1 VSPFVPRLCPYYV
14 SLLCLPPVSPSCV
27 SLPSPA
33 ISLQNLPF
41 VPRPAYPNLPAPTT
55 LCNTYERCSIRQNEL
70 ISMLV
75 GWWAMK
81 PLLSARNLVKD
92 YGSFRAVHDVSFD
105 VYPGD
110 VLGFL
115 GPNGAGKSTTLRML
129 LSLIRP
135 TQGEI
140 HIFGKDLLTHRTS
153 ILSKIGCI
161 IEKPDFY
168 KYLSARKNLQLFAR
182 WSAQD
187 IPNSKIDELLEFVGL
202 GDRGKDT
209 VAGFSHGMRQRLGIA
224 QALLNDPELIL
235 LDEPTT
241 GLDPQGIIEVR
252 ELILRLKNERN
263 KTIVL
268 SSHLLSEIELI
279 ANRMVIINKGKAL
292 VEGEVSVLL
301 NATELFVYFQVD
313 EVQKALAILQ
323 SSAFADSITTQQPDG
338 FQLQINREDIPV
350 IIKLFTDNLISIYSV
365 EGRRKLEDYFLKLT
379 HT

>member
-1 VSPFVPRLCPYYV
+1 
-14 SLLCLPPVSPSCV
+14 
-27 SLPSPA
+27 
-33 ISLQNLPF
+33 
-41 VPRPAYPNLPAPTT
+41 
-55 LCNTYERCSIRQNEL
+55 
-70 ISMLV
+70 
-75 GWWAMK
+75 MK
-81 PLLSARNLVKD
+81 PLLTARNLVKD

-105 VYPGD
+105 VFPGD

-135 TQGEI
+135 TEGQI
-140 HIFGKDLLTHRTS
+140 HIFDKDLLTHRTS

-202 GDRGKDT
+202 GDRGKDK

-292 VEGEVSVLL
+292 VQGEVSVLL
-301 NATELFVYFQVD
+301 NSTELFVSFHVD
-313 EVQKALAILQ
+313 DVQKAMDCIHQ
-323 SSAFADSITTQQPDG
+323 SQYAALISMHQPNE
-338 FQLQINREDIPV
+338 FQMQINREDIPV
-350 IIKLFTDNLISIYSV
+350 IIKLCTDNQVAIYSV

-379 HT
+379 ST

>member
-1 VSPFVPRLCPYYV
+1 
-14 SLLCLPPVSPSCV
+14 
-27 SLPSPA
+27 
-33 ISLQNLPF
+33 
-41 VPRPAYPNLPAPTT
+41 
-55 LCNTYERCSIRQNEL
+55 
-70 ISMLV
+70 ML
-75 GWWAMK
+75 
-81 PLLSARNLVKD
+81 PLLSARSLVKD
-92 YGSFRAVHDVSFD
+92 YGSFRAVHDVSFE

-110 VLGFL
+110 VFGFL

-135 TQGEI
+135 TEGEI
-140 HIFGKDLLTHRTS
+140 QVFGQDLHTHRTS
-153 ILSKIGCI
+153 ILSRIGCI

-182 WSAQD
+182 WSATD
-187 IPNSKIDELLEFVGL
+187 IPNQKIDELLEFVGL
-202 GDRGKDT
+202 GDRGKDK

-292 VEGEVSVLL
+292 VQGEVAQLL
-301 NATELFVYFQVD
+301 NSSELLVSFQVD
-313 EVQKALAILQ
+313 DLEKAVSCIQ
-323 SSAFADSITTQQPDG
+323 HSPFAGMFTVSLTHEI
-338 FQLQINREDIPV
+338 QLQVNRQEVPV
-350 IIKLFTDNLISIYSV
+350 IIQLLMENGIAIYSV

-379 HT
+379 SN